1 MPASKDETAPAKSF
15 AMADARTR
23 RVAPERREAFTP
35 KLSPRTQP
43 LESTR
48 ALLHGDKSY
57 VLGSTLGEGGMGIVR
72 TAMQPSLQRVV
83 AVKTLKP
90 NATIE
95 DQLAVLREA
104 WVTGFLEHP
113 NIVPVHEI
121 AVDDDGAPL
130 VVMRRIDGVTW
141 HDCLRDPA
149 WAARAGARDLLEQNL
164 RILIQVCH
172 ALVFAHE
179 KGVLHRDV
187 KPANVMLGSFG
198 EVYLLDWGI
207 SCALFGDA
215 LNHLPAARDSVE
227 PAGTIPYLAPEMAGV
242 TKVGVSERSD
252 VYLLGA
258 VLFEIATGNPPH
270 PIALADALASIAAS
284 PPPVPP
290 DVPHD
295 LAEIC
300 RRAMQF
306 DPEARHPNVA
316 AFREDIQRFLMHR
329 DSLHVAAE
337 GRAVI
342 EELRAAIASN
352 APRRVLYDLWGECRF
367 ALREALRTW
376 PDNTQASE
384 GLRIAGSALAEHE
397 LEHDPR
403 VAAAIL
409 DEIAEPPSALR
420 ARVQAAVEAEERERK
435 KNATIVSEL
444 DPARGWRFRS
454 VLYVI
459 AGVAWTTSALVGDH
473 IGPWTNERF
482 MLGAA
487 IPLPVLVYIRF
498 GTSLRSTLFNR
509 RVVNAILC
517 VCASQVALYA
527 VCGGLHVDVA
537 AARTMQIGIGLII
550 GVMGAMAIDARLW
563 PMNFGL
569 ALALVIAVLAPP
581 TRPWAAAAA
590 YLGMTINFVLV
601 WRAHQRPSTD
611 GAGP

>member
-1 MPASKDETAPAKSF
+1 MTSPKDETGPAKAF
-15 AMADARTR
+15 DLAEAKTR
-23 RVAPERREAFTP
+23 RATP
-35 KLSPRTQP
+35 KIAPRARP

-48 ALLHGDKSY
+48 ALLRGDRSY
-57 VLGSTLGEGGMGIVR
+57 VLGSTLGEGGMGVVR
-72 TAMQPSLQRVV
+72 MAMQPSLQRVV
-83 AVKTLKP
+83 AVKTLKH
-90 NATIE
+90 NATVE

-121 AVDDDGAPL
+121 AVDDSGAPL

-149 WAARAGARDLLEQNL
+149 WAERAGARDLLEQNL

-179 KGVLHRDV
+179 KGVVHRDV

-215 LNHLPAARDSVE
+215 LNHLPAARDAVE

-270 PIALADALASIAAS
+270 PVELVSALSSIAAS
-284 PPPVPP
+284 PPPVPT
-290 DVPHD
+290 DVPPD
-295 LAEIC
+295 LAAIC
-300 RRAMQF
+300 TRAMQH
-306 DPEARHPNVA
+306 DPDKRYPSVA
-316 AFREDIQRFLMHR
+316 AMRDDIQSFLMHR

-337 GRAVI
+337 GRALIV
-342 EELRAAIASN
+342 ELRSAISAN

-376 PDNTQASE
+376 PDNKQASE
-384 GLRIAGSALAEHE
+384 ALRTAGGVLAEYE
-397 LEHDPR
+397 LTRDPR

-409 DEIAEPPSALR
+409 DEIAEPPSTLR
-420 ARVQAAVEAEERERK
+420 ARVQAAVDADERERR
-435 KNATIVSEL
+435 KNATLASEL
-444 DPARGWRFRS
+444 DPARGWRFRTL
-454 VLYVI
+454 LYVV

-473 IGPWTNERF
+473 VGPWTNERF
-482 MLGAA
+482 LVGSALP
-487 IPLPVLVYIRF
+487 IPVLLYIRF
-498 GTSLRSTLFNR
+498 GTSLRTTLFNR
-509 RVVNAILC
+509 RSLNAILC
-517 VCASQVALYA
+517 VCASHVALFA
-527 VCGGLHVDVA
+527 ACAGLHVDVA
-537 AARTMQIGIGLII
+537 AARTLQVGIALVIA
-550 GVMGAMAIDARLW
+550 VMTAMAVDARLW
-563 PMNFGL
+563 PMTVGL
-569 ALALVIAVLAPP
+569 ALAVAISVLAPP
-581 TRPWAAAAA
+581 ARPWATAAA
-590 YLGMTINFVLV
+590 YFGVTVNFALV
-601 WRAHQRPSTD
+601 WRAHQRE
-611 GAGP
+611 